1 MAIPE
6 QTKQQLQQLKSLFE
20 SEEGNTLYDRIT
32 DFIPG
37 IVYVYDTNNKKLRYI
52 NKKVTEI
59 LGYSF
64 DDINTWDDD
73 WKKMIFDEDKE
84 LVSTELEKYYSLK
97 DNESYSY
104 NSRLN
109 HKEGNWRYF
118 KTQGTVL
125 RRSSDGSAESILF
138 IAQDVTEQLKTAEEN
153 KKLLEVLEETQLML
167 DFGVWTLDLKTMLGD
182 CSSGFFRLLD
192 YKNTVNSQITLDDYA
207 SHIPSP
213 DKERVLS
220 AISNAIQS
228 NTEFEIEHV
237 LITNHGEKKIV
248 LCKGKIVLNDKG
260 DATKLVGSTMNITK
274 VRNAE
279 YALGNKIDDLNRSN
293 KDLED
298 FAYIASHDLQEPLR
312 KISTFGQRLATKYK
326 DVLTDEGQVYLTRML
341 SSTDTMRQLIDNLLE
356 YSRVTRN
363 LQEFEKLDFNI
374 ILKTVIN
381 ELDLIIEE
389 TGTTIIANQL
399 PIIFGMNLQI
409 KQLFVNLITNAIK
422 FKQKHLPCIIHIT
435 STVLSTD
442 ECIAY
447 GLVLGKQYFKLCFSD
462 NGIGFEE
469 EYAQKIFVI
478 FQRLHGKADYPGSG
492 IGLSICKK
500 IVDNHQ
506 GHMYASGDLNVGAT
520 FNIILPQ

>member
-1 MAIPE
+1 MNTPE
-6 QTKQQLQQLKSLFE
+6 PTKQQLNQLKALFE
-20 SEEGNTLYDRIT
+20 SEEGNIMYDRIT
-32 DFIPG
+32 NFIPG
-37 IVYVYDTNNKKLRYI
+37 IVYVYDANKKKLRYI

-59 LGYSF
+59 LGYNF

-73 WKKMIFDEDKE
+73 WKKLIFEEDKE
-84 LVSTELEKYYSLK
+84 LVSTELEKFYGLK
-97 DNESYSY
+97 DEESHSY

-109 HKEGNWRYF
+109 HIEGDWRYF

-125 RRSSDGSAESILF
+125 RRSTNGSAESILF
-138 IAQDVTEQLKTAEEN
+138 IAQDITEQLKTAEEN

-167 DFGVWTLDLKTMLGD
+167 DFGVWTIDLKTMLAD
-182 CSSGFFRLLD
+182 CSTGFLRLLD
-192 YKNTVNSQITLDDYA
+192 YKTTDNSQITLDDYS

-220 AISNAIQS
+220 AISNAIQN

-237 LITNHGEKKIV
+237 IISNHNEKKIV
-248 LCKGKIVLNDKG
+248 LCKGKIVLNDTG
-260 DATKLVGSTMNITK
+260 EATKLVGSTMNITK

-279 YALGNKIDDLNRSN
+279 HALDNKIDDLNRSN

-312 KISTFGQRLATKYK
+312 KISTFGQRLSTKFK
-326 DVLTDEGQVYLTRML
+326 AILDEEAEAYLTRMMA
-341 SSTDTMRQLIDNLLE
+341 STETMRQLIDNLLE

-363 LQEFEKLDFNI
+363 LQDFEKVDLNI
-374 ILKTVIN
+374 VLKTVTN

-389 TGTTIIANQL
+389 TGTTITPTQL
-399 PIIFGMNLQI
+399 PTVLGMNLQL
-409 KQLFVNLITNAIK
+409 KQLFINLITNAIK
-422 FKQKHLPCIIHIT
+422 FRQKQLPCVINIT
-435 STVLSTD
+435 STTLSTD
-442 ECIAY
+442 ECIAH
-447 GLVLGKQYFKLCFSD
+447 GLALNKQYFKLSFAD

-469 EYAQKIFVI
+469 EYAEKIFII

-500 IVDNHQ
+500 IVENHQ
-506 GHMYASGDLNVGAT
+506 GHMYALGDLKVGAT
-520 FNIILPQ
+520 FIIILPQ

>member
-1 MAIPE
+1 MSTPDP
-6 QTKQQLQQLKSLFE
+6 TKQQLQQLKTVFD
-20 SEEGNTLYDRIT
+20 SEEGNTMYDRIT
-32 DFIPG
+32 NFIPG

-64 DDINTWDDD
+64 EDINTWEDD
-73 WKKMIFDEDKE
+73 WNKLIFDEDKE
-84 LVSTELEKYYSLK
+84 LVTAEIQKYFDLK
-97 DNESYSY
+97 DDESHSY

-125 RRSSDGSAESILF
+125 RRDTDGKAASILF
-138 IAQDVTEQLKTAEEN
+138 IAQDITDQLKTAEEN

-167 DFGVWTLDLKTMLGD
+167 DFGVWTLDLKTMLAD
-182 CSSGFFRLLD
+182 CSTGFLRLLD
-192 YKNTVNSQITLDDYA
+192 YKTTDKPQITLDDYA
-207 SHIPSP
+207 VYIPSP

-220 AISNAIQS
+220 AISNAIQNNS
-228 NTEFEIEHV
+228 EFEIEHT
-237 LITNHGEKKIV
+237 LISNHNVKKIV
-248 LCKGKIVLNDKG
+248 LCKGKIVLNEKG

-312 KISTFGQRLATKYK
+312 KISTFGQRLATKFK
-326 DVLTDEGQVYLTRML
+326 NIFDEEAEAYLTRMM
-341 SSTDTMRQLIDNLLE
+341 SSTETMRQLIDNLLE

-363 LQEFEKLDFNI
+363 LQEFEKLDLNI
-374 ILKTVIN
+374 ILKTVTN

-389 TGTTIIANQL
+389 TDTTISATHL
-399 PIIFGMNLQI
+399 PTIFGMNLQL
-409 KQLFVNLITNAIK
+409 KQLFINLITNAIK
-422 FKQKHLPCIIHIT
+422 FRQKHLPCVINIT
-435 STVLSTD
+435 STLLSTE
-442 ECIAY
+442 ECVTY
-447 GLVLGKQYFKLCFSD
+447 GLTLGKQYYKICFAD

-469 EYAQKIFVI
+469 EYVEKIFII
-478 FQRLHGKADYPGSG
+478 FQRLHGKSDYPGSG

-500 IVDNHQ
+500 IVENHQ
-506 GHMYASGDLNVGAT
+506 GHIYALGNLNAGAT